1 MSSTETLPATPPSKK
16 RKLEV
21 AGDDEQVTRVT
32 IVNLC
37 RYDCNFSPWRFIC
50 RMMFYS
56 FEPLHFEATAIS
68 NRLIKEVDHKY
79 FG

>member
-37 RYDCNFSPWRFIC
+37 RYDCNFSPWRSIF
-50 RMMFYS
+50 FD
-56 FEPLHFEATAIS
+56 FTAENSVLPARVCFTIV
-68 NRLIKEVDHKY
+68 LLQFLFVV
-79 FG
+79 